1 MNDVP
6 KSQSDRPSER
16 TSFGFREVDLDD
28 KQGLVDDVFDN
39 VAENYDLMNDLMSG
53 GFHRLWKSELVTAL
67 GPPRSSTRSFKVLD
81 VAGGTGDIAL
91 RIAERSASADVTV
104 VDINAAMLSVG
115 RRRAEERR
123 LARRIQFVDGNAEAL
138 PFPSGQFDGVTIA
151 FGIRNVPRID
161 RALAEA
167 FRVLRPG
174 GRLLVLEFSQVDVAV
189 LDRAYELYSFNI
201 IPALGDL
208 VAGDGAAYRYLVE
221 SIRRFPSQE
230 RFAEMLRRADFAK
243 VSFRNLS
250 GGVAAI
256 HSGWRL

>member
-1 MNDVP
+1 MSDVP
-6 KSQSDRPSER
+6 KSPTNGPNER
-16 TSFGFREVDLDD
+16 TSFGFRDVDLAD
-28 KQGLVDDVFDN
+28 KQSLVDDVFDN

-53 GFHRLWKSELVTAL
+53 GLHRLWKSELVTTL
-67 GPPRSSTRSFKVLD
+67 GPPRSSTRPFKALD
-81 VAGGTGDIAL
+81 VAGGTGDIAF

-104 VDINAAMLSVG
+104 LDINAAMLSVG

-123 LARRIQFVDGNAEAL
+123 LTRRIQFVDGNAENL
-138 PFPSGQFDGVTIA
+138 PFKSGQFDSVTIA

-161 RALAEA
+161 EALAEA

-174 GRLLVLEFSQVDVAV
+174 GRLLVLEFSRVDIAV
-189 LDRAYELYSFNI
+189 IDRAYELYSFNV
-201 IPALGDL
+201 IPILGDL
-208 VAGDGAAYRYLVE
+208 VAGEGQAYRYLVE
-221 SIRRFPSQE
+221 SIRRFPSQQ
-230 RFAEMLRRADFAK
+230 RFAEMLRGADFGK

>member
-1 MNDVP
+1 MSDQP
-6 KSQSDRPSER
+6 KSPTDGPSER
-16 TSFGFREVDLDD
+16 TSFGFRDVELAD
-28 KQGLVDDVFDN
+28 KQGLVDGVFDN

-53 GFHRLWKSELVTAL
+53 GLHRLWKSELVTTL
-67 GPPRSSTRSFKVLD
+67 GPPRSSTRPFKVLD
-81 VAGGTGDIAL
+81 VAGGTGDVAL
-91 RIAERSASADVTV
+91 RIVERSAAADVTV
-104 VDINAAMLSVG
+104 VDINPAMLSVG

-123 LARRIQFVDGNAEAL
+123 LGRRIQFVDGNAEAL
-138 PFPSGQFDGVTIA
+138 PFQSGQFDSVTIA
-151 FGIRNVPRID
+151 FGIRNVPRIEE
-161 RALAEA
+161 ALGEA

-174 GRLLVLEFSQVDVAV
+174 GRLLVLEFSRVDVAV

-208 VAGDGAAYRYLVE
+208 VAGEGDAYRYLVE

-230 RFAEMLRRADFAK
+230 RFAEMLRQADFAK
-243 VSFRNLS
+243 VTFRNLS